1 MNNNTPARSV
11 GAPISFANSGAGV
24 QSVPLSHNAAPHL
37 LSQSKPQTQAPVPFP
52 GHFQLSEPHAQVLS
66 HSQQVHPAH
75 VRFQPQIQSANH
87 PITQLQAPV
96 SGNVVLSSPSGSTPA
111 TAGTKR
117 ASHKPPS
124 KAAGG
129 SGNAN
134 LSSPFKTMELAP
146 APDRKRPKLSE
157 KQIPEK
163 VAAKLPESALYAKL
177 LEYEARVD
185 NALSRKRMDFQE
197 ALKNPPR
204 IRKTL
209 RLYVFNTFENQG
221 LGFADKPA
229 AELPSWSLKIV
240 GRILEEG
247 KDPVLEGLKQKSY
260 PKFSS
265 YFKKITIIL
274 DQGVY
279 PEKQVV
285 LWDSSRST
293 ELHDGFE
300 VKRKGDKE
308 FNAVIRLEMNHTP
321 EKFKIPSALSEI
333 LGIEVETRARILMAI
348 WHYVKSN
355 KLQNPNDT
363 TSFICDPPLRR
374 LFGEEKMKF
383 AMVAQKISQHLTT
396 PLPIHLEHTIKL
408 SGNSPTGTS
417 CYDVDVDVPFPVRN
431 EISTFLEKT
440 GRQKEI
446 DGYDKTISDSIKKIQ
461 EHCRRRAFFLGF
473 SHSPAEFISTLIA
486 SQSKDLKLVAGDTDS
501 TTQDEDQKEFYN
513 QPWVEDAVQRY
524 LNRKTGGG
532 DAAGTGRT

>member
-1 MNNNTPARSV
+1 MNNNTPTRSV
-11 GAPISFANSGAGV
+11 GAPITFGQPGAGV
-24 QSVPLSHNAAPHL
+24 QSVPLSRNAPHL
-37 LSQSKPQTQAPVPFP
+37 LSQSRPQTQAGPFP
-52 GHFQLSEPHAQVLS
+52 GHFQLSEPQAQVLS
-66 HSQQVHPAH
+66 HSQQVHNAPH
-75 VRFQPQIQSANH
+75 VRFQTQQLQSANH
-87 PITQLQAPV
+87 PISQLHSPV
-96 SGNVVLSSPSGSTPA
+96 SGNAPSGSTS
-111 TAGTKR
+111 GTKR

-129 SGNAN
+129 SGNAS

-146 APDRKRPKLSE
+146 APDRKRPKLSD

-163 VAAKLPESALYAKL
+163 VSAKIPESALYAKL

-185 NALSRKRMDFQE
+185 NVLKRKRIDFQE

-221 LGFADKPA
+221 LSSADKPA
-229 AELPSWSLKIV
+229 AQLPSWSLKIV

-247 KDPVLEGLKQKSY
+247 KDPVLEGLEQKSY

-265 YFKKITIIL
+265 FFKKITIIL

-293 ELHDGFE
+293 ELHDGFQ

-308 FNAVIRLEMNHTP
+308 FTAVIRLEMNHTP
-321 EKFKIPSALSEI
+321 DKFKIAPPLSEI
-333 LGIEVETRARILMAI
+333 LGIEVETRPRILMAI

-363 TSFICDPPLRR
+363 TSFICDAPLKR

-383 AMVAQKISQHLTT
+383 SMVAQKISQHLTT
-396 PLPIHLEHTIKL
+396 PPPIHLEHTIRL
-408 SGNSPTGTS
+408 SGNSPGGTS
-417 CYDVDVDVPFPVRN
+417 CYDIDVDVPFPLRN
-431 EISTFLEKT
+431 EISTLLENTARK
-440 GRQKEI
+440 KEI
-446 DGYDKTISDSIKKIQ
+446 EAYEKIIRDSIKKMH

-473 SHSPAEFISTLIA
+473 SHSPAEFISKLIA
-486 SQSKDLKLVAGDTDS
+486 SQSKDLRLVAGDINS
-501 TTQDEDQKEFYN
+501 NSEEEGQKEFYN

-524 LNRKTGGG
+524 LNRKAAGG
-532 DAAGTGRT
+532 DAAGTGRS